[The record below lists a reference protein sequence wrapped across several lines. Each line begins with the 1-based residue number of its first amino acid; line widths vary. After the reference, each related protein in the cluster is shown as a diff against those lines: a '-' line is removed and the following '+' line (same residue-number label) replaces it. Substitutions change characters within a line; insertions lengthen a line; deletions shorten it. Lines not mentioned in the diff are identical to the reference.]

1 MKPEGKNQKEHTFVS
16 PFSLETASTRL
27 KSVTKRGVTLNVGK
41 LDNDHVAFQL
51 SAPHGIGIVTGH
63 LSRDGNQTS
72 VTYTMRWSLR
82 GALSFAVVHA
92 YPMFVFMAGVPL
104 GLAFGIYQLVNNHT
118 FEAVVCFGGVTLM
131 IGWLLSAWRAAF
143 KQQDVIAQILY
154 YTLRDPI
161 PDIPDLSRS

>member
-1 MKPEGKNQKEHTFVS
+1 MKPERKAAVEHTFIS
-16 PFSLETASTRL
+16 PFALEAASTRL
-27 KSVTKRGVTLNVGK
+27 KNVTKRGVVLNVDK
-41 LDNDHVAFQL
+41 LDSDHIAFQL
-51 SAPHGIGIVTGH
+51 SAAHGIGVVAGQ

-72 VTYTMRWSLR
+72 VIYTVKWSLS
-82 GALSFAVVHA
+82 GALSFAVIHA
-92 YPMFVFMAGVPL
+92 HPMIVFIVGVPL
-104 GLAFGIYQLVNNHT
+104 GLVFGIYQLVNNHP